1 LSGSFDV
8 VCVGAPF
15 LDLTFVGLPGVPRPG
30 EELHADDLA
39 LTPGGAAI
47 TAVGAA
53 RLGLRAALL
62 WPVGVDLVGRYLATA
77 LAEEG
82 VEWLGREVPR
92 SAVTA
97 VLPVGGDRAMAT
109 YEPPVAPSDE
119 ELTELDAAAIVTG
132 IGRAAA
138 APVSAQVYVTSGF
151 VESGILE
158 PASLPEGG
166 CRALLVNELEARRL
180 TGLDDPA
187 AAAAELGRSAPTV
200 VVTLGADGALEWHD
214 GRIVRADAPAVDAVD
229 TTGAGDLFAAAYV
242 FADLAGLAGE
252 ERLALAVLYAALS
265 TRGVTGVGGAPTLRE
280 LEDHARLRGLPTIPL
295 PVSTKEKT

>member
-1 LSGSFDV
+1 VSDAFDV

-15 LDLTFVGLPGVPRPG
+15 LDLTFVGLPAVPGPG
-30 EELHADDLA
+30 EEVHADDLA

-62 WPVGVDLVGRYLATA
+62 WPVGLDLAGRYLAAA

-92 SAVTA
+92 TAVTA
-97 VLPVGGDRAMAT
+97 VLPVAGDRAMAT
-109 YEPPVAPSDE
+109 YEPPVAPSVDE
-119 ELTELDAAAIVTG
+119 LRELDATAVVTG
-132 IGRAAA
+132 IGFAAA
-138 APVSAQVYVTSGF
+138 VPGSARVYVTSGF
-151 VESGILE
+151 ADSGSLA
-158 PASLPEGG
+158 PAALPPGA
-166 CRALLVNELEARRL
+166 CRALLVNAVEARRL
-180 TGLDDPA
+180 TELDDPA
-187 AAAAELGRSAPTV
+187 AAAAELGRVAPTV
-200 VVTLGADGALEWHD
+200 VVTLGAEGALEWHD

-252 ERLALAVLYAALS
+252 ERLALAALYAALS

-280 LEDHARLRGLPTIPL
+280 LEDQARLRGLPVIPQ